1 MSSAFYGC
9 PSHKQSDQRTSRGI
23 VMNKPSEYHDA
34 EQQNRARWDE
44 IAPVHLK
51 AYNEVALLRAGK
63 EILDDIELREVG
75 PVDGMSLLHLQCHI
89 GSDSLAWV
97 RHGAKVTGVDFSEK
111 SIVCA
116 NQLSEELKLPA
127 TFIHSNIYDICAAHE
142 GEYDIV
148 YTSKGVLCWLKDL
161 QEWGRIIAHY
171 LKPGGIFY
179 LMESH
184 PIIMALEQEK
194 PGEVSFAYPYFHK
207 TAPTEWAAGDPD
219 YADAEYVPTNGS
231 LEWEWAVSDI
241 INALIEA
248 GLQLEFVNEYEKLFF
263 KLFPSMTTEDDR
275 WFRLP
280 KYAKKLPLLFTLR
293 ARKPL

>member
-1 MSSAFYGC
+1 MN
-9 PSHKQSDQRTSRGI
+9 QSTNDRR
-23 VMNKPSEYHDA
+23 A
-34 EQQNRARWDE
+34 EQQNRALWDE

-51 AYNEVALLRAGK
+51 AYKEVTLLREGL

-75 PVDGMSLLHLQCHI
+75 PVDGKSLLHLQCHI

-97 RHGAKVTGVDFSEK
+97 RHGAKVTGVDFSEQ
-111 SIVCA
+111 SIACA
-116 NQLSEELKLPA
+116 NQLSEELDLPA
-127 TFIHSNIYDICAAHE
+127 TFIHSNIYDVRSIHE
-142 GEYDIV
+142 GHHDIV

-184 PIIMALEQEK
+184 PVIMALEEETS
-194 PGEVSFAYPYFHK
+194 GELSFTYPYFHK
-207 TAPTEWAAGDPD
+207 DAPTTWAAGDPD
-219 YADAEYVPTNGS
+219 YADANYVPKNAS
-231 LEWEWAVSDI
+231 AEWEWPVGDI
-241 INALIEA
+241 INALINA

-263 KLFPSMTTEDDR
+263 RLFPSMTTEDNR

-280 KYAKKLPLLFTLR
+280 RYAKKLPLLLTMR
-293 ARKPL
+293 ARKPS